1 MGLLHFKGVRMAIIL
16 YLLGCVIMADIIAE
30 ESDETPLIP
39 WIIGSLVW
47 PLEALIVL
55 WYGMFP
61 PKNPDN

>member
-1 MGLLHFKGVRMAIIL
+1 MAIIL
-16 YLLGCVIMADIIAE
+16 YLLGCVLMADIIAE
-30 ESDETPLIP
+30 ESDETSLIP